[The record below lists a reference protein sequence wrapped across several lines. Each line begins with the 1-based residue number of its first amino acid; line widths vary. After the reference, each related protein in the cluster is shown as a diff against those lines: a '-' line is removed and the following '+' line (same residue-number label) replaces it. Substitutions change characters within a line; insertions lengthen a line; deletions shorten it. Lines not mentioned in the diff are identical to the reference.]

1 MDIKSN
7 GIKYSYGMK
16 FTALLLAVV
25 CIFASAWCCVEITK
39 MLHDCGWE
47 NLLVREDASFYDT
60 TMFYNELGT
69 AAQQVKNGALAGSW
83 DEEREKYGT
92 LESEQARA
100 LEQFRAFQAET
111 EETARKR
118 YTYHNQTA
126 SDDTADDTVYETTAP
141 YTNAQGATQVTMEP
155 YTDAEGATY
164 AEYYD
169 AEAAQSYLESQQMQY
184 RFQYFSGVG
193 VSLDYTMTEEEVSE
207 SVASVYNSNLATAK
221 RNFESSVVIA
231 KEKLSAYTN
240 FRYLAVNRKTG
251 EVFSNCG
258 AATPDAF
265 YAMFDSGDYVLGFTA
280 EQGLVRYSDTVS
292 IDTLYDTSV
301 QAIGYDTLPDYLG
314 ETFGDENFD
323 IYLCLDC
330 PVETDDAFG
339 VSLMTFYQNTSR
351 LGYLLLAAMLLLAA
365 ALILSIYLLL
375 VAGRVRDVAGI
386 QFTVLDNI
394 PTDIHF
400 VLSWGL
406 AVLGVCGAA
415 ALLDAY
421 VFDNAAVYYIR
432 NVSLLCIGIAFL
444 CAAVYVVLIEWATS
458 TVKLTKAKKP
468 FIRSMLTAKFLLW
481 CVKKCKRF
489 FGWLSVKCKNTKSAF
504 AYRLKRLPKK
514 AWLFVAAYVGVN
526 ALLTLL
532 AAVGATFFFLL
543 CLVAANVAALALIWK
558 YVRALDTIIVAAE
571 QSKAD
576 GQPQALNTAGM
587 PEPLQSLAQNL
598 TYTQEEMQKAVQ
610 EAIKGERMKTEL
622 ITNVSHDLKTPLTS
636 IISYVDLLK
645 KCDILDTDAQKYITV
660 LDEKSIRLKRLIE
673 DLVEASKASSGAVTL
688 NKMQVNL
695 YELAVQAVG
704 EMEDGFVERNLKIIL
719 NTPKDTPVVLA
730 DSQKTWRIMDNLL
743 SNARKYSLGGT
754 RVYVDVAKAGAN
766 GIFTIKNVSGD
777 ALNIDPEELTQR
789 FVRGDASRT
798 LEGSGLGLSIAKDL
812 CRLQDGELKL
822 EIDGDLFKATVSL
835 PLYQGE
841 PLRQDVSADV

>member
-69 AAQQVKNGALAGSW
+69 AAQQVKNGALAGTW
-83 DEEREKYGT
+83 EEEHAEKYGT
-92 LESEQARA
+92 SEAEQARA
-100 LEQFRAFQAET
+100 LEQFRAYRAET
-111 EETARKR
+111 EKDARER

-126 SDDTADDTVYETTAP
+126 YNNATDTVYETTAP
-141 YTNAQGATQVTMEP
+141 YTNAQGAAQVTTEP
-155 YTDAEGATY
+155 YTDADGAAY

-184 RFQYFSGVG
+184 RFQYFPGVV

-207 SVASVYNSNLATAK
+207 TVASVYNSNLATAK

-231 KEKLSAYTN
+231 KERLSKYVN
-240 FRYLAVNRKTG
+240 FRYLAVNSKTG
-251 EVFSNCG
+251 EAVSNCG
-258 AATPDAF
+258 ATTPDAF
-265 YAMFDSGDYVLGFTA
+265 YAMFDSEDYVIGYTA
-280 EQGLVRYSDTVS
+280 EQGVVCYSDTVS
-292 IDTLYDTSV
+292 IDTLYDTQV
-301 QAIGYDTLPDYLG
+301 QKIGYNTLPDYLG
-314 ETFGDENFD
+314 MTFGDEGFD
-323 IYLCLDC
+323 IYLCLDL
-330 PVETDDAFG
+330 PVEEGDAFS
-339 VSLMTFYQNTSR
+339 VAMMTFYENTSR

-386 QFTVLDNI
+386 QFTAPDKI

-400 VLSWGL
+400 VISWGL
-406 AVLGVCGAA
+406 AVLGVCGAS

-432 NVSLLCIGIAFL
+432 NMSLLSIGIAFL
-444 CAAVYVVLIEWATS
+444 CAAVYAVLMEWATS
-458 TVKLTKAKKP
+458 TVKLAKAKKS
-468 FIRSMLTAKFLLW
+468 FVLSMLSAKFLLW
-481 CVKKCKRF
+481 CLKKCKLF

-543 CLVAANVAALALIWK
+543 CLVAVNVAVLALIWK

-571 QSKAD
+571 QIKSGEQTKE
-576 GQPQALNTAGM
+576 LNTAGM

-704 EMEDGFVERNLKIIL
+704 EMEDGFAERNLKIIL
-719 NTPKDTPVVLA
+719 NTPQQSPIVFA

-754 RVYVDVAKAGAN
+754 RVYVDVAEKGAN

-841 PLRQDVSADV
+841 PLRQDISPNA

>member
-25 CIFASAWCCVEITK
+25 CVFSSAWCCVEITK

-60 TMFYNELGT
+60 TMFYNELAT
-69 AAQQVKNGALAGSW
+69 AAQQVKKGTLAGTW
-83 DEEREKYGT
+83 EEEREKYGT

-100 LEQFRAFQAET
+100 LEQFRAYKVKTEAE
-111 EETARKR
+111 AQKR

-126 SDDTADDTVYETTAP
+126 YDDTVYETTEP
-141 YTNAQGATQVTMEP
+141 YTNADGAAQAVTEA
-155 YTDAEGATY
+155 YTNAEGTAY

-169 AEAAQSYLESQQMQY
+169 ADAAQSYLNSQDMQY
-184 RFQYFSGVG
+184 RLQVFSSMI
-193 VSLDYTMTEEEVSE
+193 SLDYTMTEDEVLE
-207 SVASVYNSNLATAK
+207 TVASVYNSNLATAK

-251 EVFSNCG
+251 ETYSNCG
-258 AATPDAF
+258 ATAPDAF
-265 YAMFDSGDYVLGFTA
+265 FALFNNEEDYVIGYTA
-280 EQGLVRYSDTVS
+280 EKGLVHYSDAVS

-301 QAIGYDTLPDYLG
+301 QVIGYDTLPDYLG
-314 ETFGDENFD
+314 EAFGDENFD

-330 PVETDDAFG
+330 PMETDDAFG
-339 VSLMTFYQNTSR
+339 SALITFYENTSR

-375 VAGRVRDVAGI
+375 VAGRVRDVSGI

-394 PTDIHF
+394 PTDIHL
-400 VLSWGL
+400 VMSWGL
-406 AVLGVCGAA
+406 IALGICGAA

-432 NVSLLCIGIAFL
+432 NVSLLCIGIALL
-444 CAAVYVVLIEWATS
+444 CAAVYAVLIEWATS

-468 FIRSMLTAKFLLW
+468 FVRSMLTAKFLRW
-481 CVKKCKRF
+481 CVKKCKIF
-489 FGWLSVKCKNTKSAF
+489 FGWLRVKCKTVKSAF
-504 AYRLKRLPKK
+504 TYRLKRLPKK
-514 AWLFVAAYVGVN
+514 AWLFAAVYVGIN
-526 ALLTLL
+526 ALLILL
-532 AAVGATFFFLL
+532 ASSGATFFFLL
-543 CLVAANVAALALIWK
+543 CLVAVNVAALALIWK
-558 YVRALDTIIVAAE
+558 YVRALDTIIIAAE
-571 QSKAD
+571 QIKL
-576 GQPQALNTAGM
+576 GEQTEELNTAGM
-587 PEPLQSLAQNL
+587 PEPLKSLAQNL

-704 EMEDGFVERNLKIIL
+704 EMEDGFAERDLKIIL
-719 NTPKDTPVVLA
+719 NTPQTSPVVFA

-754 RVYVDVAKAGAN
+754 RVYVDVKQEGAN

-812 CRLQDGELKL
+812 CRLQDGALKL

-841 PLRQDVSADV
+841 PLVQDGSADT